1 MLETKASPA
10 NRSTSHTHSTQQV
23 RLTDKVTAG
32 SRRAP
37 ELKMSRKCLTL
48 GPNFIPYVLN
58 HECSFSF
65 FFARLKLYLFCIQES
80 KKNNCTTPQGWQ
92 RESFCRPLN
101 SVLIFLSGAGPVCDL
116 EVFELFSRYFI
127 CKYKQVLNP
136 GCSQYHRY
144 RLFPPGDFF
153 CRVLCAA
160 LHRLQMIRL
169 GLLTTPSLRTSR
181 PSATLVSLRNIQQA
195 GDFPVFRFD
204 FVFLEMVKKPNKF
217 TW

>member
-1 MLETKASPA
+1 
-10 NRSTSHTHSTQQV
+10 
-23 RLTDKVTAG
+23 
-32 SRRAP
+32 
-37 ELKMSRKCLTL
+37 MSRKCLTL

-92 RESFCRPLN
+92 RESFLPPTKQCPH
-101 SVLIFLSGAGPVCDL
+101 FLSGAGPVCDL

-144 RLFPPGDFF
+144 CLFPPGDFF
-153 CRVLCAA
+153 CRVLRAA
-160 LHRLQMIRL
+160 LHRLQTIRL
-169 GLLTTPSLRTSR
+169 GLLTTPSPSCFPSVGRARLSR
-181 PSATLVSLRNIQQA
+181 QYSA
-195 GDFPVFRFD
+195 GGWFFPC
-204 FVFLEMVKKPNKF
+204 FVLILFF
-217 TW
+217 

>member
-1 MLETKASPA
+1 MLETKASLA
-10 NRSTSHTHSTQQV
+10 NLSPSHTHTTLQV
-23 RLTDKVTAG
+23 RLTDKFTAG
-32 SRRAP
+32 SRRRIKDEQEMFDIRSKLYSVRFKP
-37 ELKMSRKCLTL
+37 WM
-48 GPNFIPYVLN
+48 FI
-58 HECSFSF
+58 FIF

-92 RESFCRPLN
+92 RESFCRPLK

-136 GCSQYHRY
+136 GCSQYHQY